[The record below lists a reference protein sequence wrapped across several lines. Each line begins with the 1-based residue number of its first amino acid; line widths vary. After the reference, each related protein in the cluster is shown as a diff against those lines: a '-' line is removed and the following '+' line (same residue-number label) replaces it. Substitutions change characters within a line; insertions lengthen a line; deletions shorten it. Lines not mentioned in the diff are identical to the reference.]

1 MSEAQ
6 WKTSVLKWQG
16 CVFKTNF
23 PFSREVLYEL
33 KYNPSLNASQNNTLE
48 EIETLRL

>member
-1 MSEAQ
+1 MENKCIKMATMRIQ
-6 WKTSVLKWQG
+6 
-16 CVFKTNF
+16 KTNF